1 MMLIDKYSII
11 LLEINFIKFLIIN
24 VVKILL
30 DFNYKFK

>member
-11 LLEINFIKFLIIN
+11 LLKINFIKFLIIN

-30 DFNYKFK
+30 DFNYGFK